1 MIFSLPF
8 PEKCYSQ
15 IDFFC
20 GTEFSVTGKNFDFQK
35 IIILVLNVL
44 ELRPWS
50 GSEEE
55 ARAFSYK
62 LLSLSLNDPSG
73 IYMESTAQLLKMV
86 KNTGH

>member
-1 MIFSLPF
+1 M
-8 PEKCYSQ
+8 
-15 IDFFC
+15 
-20 GTEFSVTGKNFDFQK
+20 TGKNFDFQK

-44 ELRPWS
+44 EVRSWS
-50 GSEEE
+50 GFEEE

>member
-1 MIFSLPF
+1 M
-8 PEKCYSQ
+8 
-15 IDFFC
+15 
-20 GTEFSVTGKNFDFQK
+20 TGKNFDFQK

-50 GSEEE
+50 GFKEE

>member
-1 MIFSLPF
+1 M
-8 PEKCYSQ
+8 
-15 IDFFC
+15 
-20 GTEFSVTGKNFDFQK
+20 TAKNFDFQK

-50 GSEEE
+50 GFEEE
-55 ARAFSYK
+55 AWAFLYK

>member
-1 MIFSLPF
+1 M
-8 PEKCYSQ
+8 
-15 IDFFC
+15 
-20 GTEFSVTGKNFDFQK
+20 TGKNFDFQK

-50 GSEEE
+50 RFEEE
-55 ARAFSYK
+55 AQAFSYK
-62 LLSLSLNDPSG
+62 LLLLSLNDPSG